1 MKIETASEY
10 TGTHVSVTIVN
21 YYFSCAVFTL
31 LLFPLCSENLWEYI
45 AYFIG
50 ANYGW
55 ILSTMLP
62 VVLNL
67 AVKKIFVGKVLLDK
81 KNKTI
86 RNRTLWSFWELYNL
100 FIGLLAG
107 LAKGVG
113 RFLVTVA
120 FAFMA
125 VARVDKLSLP
135 TWLNALVPV
144 DAVHE
149 VYTAMFYMHHS
160 HNAPAFRVAA
170 WLFQECGDTHRSRD
184 ETKGESGMLTPAGA
198 RARTRFEIALLLHAN
213 PKLRDHRKHAL
224 GKGKSGGGDDTNEP
238 DEPDESS
245 ADGLKKKKKTGEESP
260 A

>member
-1 MKIETASEY
+1 VKIESASEY

-31 LLFPLCSENLWEYI
+31 LMFPLCSENLWEYI
-45 AYFIG
+45 AYFIS

-62 VVLNL
+62 VALNI
-67 AVKKIFVGKVLLDK
+67 AAKKFFVGKVLLDE

-113 RFLVTVA
+113 RFFVTVA

-144 DAVHE
+144 DAVHQ
-149 VYTAMFYMHHS
+149 VYNAMFYMHHS

-170 WLFQECGDTHRSRD
+170 WLFQECGDTHRSRV
-184 ETKGESGMLTPAGA
+184 ETKGESGLLTPAGA
-198 RARTRFEIALLLHAN
+198 RAR
-213 PKLRDHRKHAL
+213 
-224 GKGKSGGGDDTNEP
+224 
-238 DEPDESS
+238 
-245 ADGLKKKKKTGEESP
+245 GLKSRCYYTPAPSCVTTESTLS
-260 A
+260 ARESREGKMIQTILMSRRSHQRVARRRRILRR